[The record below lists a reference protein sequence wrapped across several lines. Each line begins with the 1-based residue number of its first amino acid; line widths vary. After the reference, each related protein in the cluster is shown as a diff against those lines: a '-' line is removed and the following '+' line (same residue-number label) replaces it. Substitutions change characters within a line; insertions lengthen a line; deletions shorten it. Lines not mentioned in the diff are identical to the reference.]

1 MVLLA
6 AKMARKISHPSAVR
20 RWHRFFGASAA
31 VFVAF
36 MVLSGLTIN
45 HSHTLGLDHS
55 SVSNPFLLGWY
66 GLGEPE
72 NLRSYAAGSD
82 WLSFAG
88 SQLYLNDRVVASIS
102 DGVGAVRNGGMLIAA
117 GRDELLLFDRAGNLI
132 ERQPWGPPGAG
143 HIDSLGQLENGAVVV
158 KAAEQLWL
166 TDAEMLNWQRSE
178 EYDVSPSWSS
188 AGIAPE
194 ALRQAI
200 VRQYRGNGLSLE
212 RILLDFHSGRI
223 FGPVGVVIYDILALA
238 VGFLAISGLVLW
250 LRGRRNGNRNGS
262 HKQQ

>member
-1 MVLLA
+1 
-6 AKMARKISHPSAVR
+6 MARNNSHPSAVR
-20 RWHRFFGASAA
+20 RWHRFLGASAA

-55 SVSNPFLLGWY
+55 NVSNPFLLGWY

-88 SQLYLNDRVVASIS
+88 SQVYLNDKVVASIS

-117 GRDELLLFDRAGNLI
+117 GKEELLLLDRSGNLI

-143 HIDSLGQLENGAVVV
+143 RIDFLGQLENGAVVV

-166 TDAEMLNWQRSE
+166 TDVEMLNWRRSE
-178 EYDVSPSWSS
+178 GLDSIPVWSS
-188 AGIAPE
+188 AVPAPE

-212 RILLDFHSGRI
+212 RIMLDLHSGRI
-223 FGPVGVVIYDILALA
+223 FGPAGVIVYDLLALA

-250 LRGRRNGNRNGS
+250 LRGRRNGNRNGK
-262 HKQQ
+262 HKEQ